1 MVIILLKFPK
11 YALDCISV
19 LLESGFEA
27 YFVGGCVRDGLLG
40 RPYYDIDITT
50 NALPEEIM
58 RLFPSSVPTG
68 ISHGTVTVI
77 QDGKPIEITTYRKE
91 EGYLDKRH
99 PDKVFFV
106 SSLKEDLSRR
116 DFTINALACNK
127 DGEITDL
134 FGGLGDLKNRI
145 IRTVGNPEERFSEDA
160 LRILRAYRFAST
172 LDFEIE
178 ENTALSAIN
187 LADNITDISG
197 ERILK
202 ELIKAANGTRP
213 SMLLEFINT
222 NALKEFGIEATPV
235 NYAIDSIH
243 SLKLNEIYSAA
254 LFIFML
260 KHSTEKIKNSL
271 KASNQLLNCISV
283 LEQLSESPAPSNK
296 VELKTTLFKF
306 GTDLTYLYLQYLKIN
321 NFSSATHLIDIY
333 KEILNNDEVFSINKL
348 AITGDDLKE
357 LGFSGRE
364 IGNKLYEALLFVIEN
379 NQKNTKEEILKH
391 LKN

>member
-19 LLESGFEA
+19 LSKNGFEA

-40 RPYYDIDITT
+40 RPCYDIDITT
-50 NALPEEIM
+50 SALPEETM

-77 QDGKPIEITTYRKE
+77 QDGSPIEITTYRKE

-99 PDKVFFV
+99 PDKVSFV

-134 FGGLGDLKNRI
+134 FGGLGDLENRI
-145 IRTVGNPEERFSEDA
+145 IRTVGKPEERFSEDA
-160 LRILRAYRFAST
+160 LRILRTYRFAST
-172 LDFEIE
+172 LDFDIE
-178 ENTALSAIN
+178 ESTALSAIK
-187 LADNITDISG
+187 LANNITDISG

-213 SMLLEFINT
+213 SAVLELINT
-222 NALKEFGIEATPV
+222 NALKEFGIESTQESS
-235 NYAIDSIH
+235 AIDGIP
-243 SLKLNEIYSAA
+243 SLNLNEIYSAA

-260 KHSTEKIKNSL
+260 KHDTMKVKTSL
-271 KASNQLLNCISV
+271 KASNQLLSCLTT
-283 LEQLSESPAPSNK
+283 LEQLSSCPVPNNK
-296 VELKTTLFKF
+296 IELKTILFKF
-306 GTDLTYLYLQYLKIN
+306 GTDLTYLYLQYLKLN
-321 NFSSATHLIDIY
+321 KFSSAESLLNTY
-333 KEILNNDEVFSINKL
+333 EEILNNDEIFSINRL
-348 AITGDDLKE
+348 AVTGNDLKE

-379 NQKNTKEEILKH
+379 NEMNTKEEILKH